1 MRRIPRFRLDPVPV
15 DEDAI
20 RLRRSE
26 WLAPEVGTRH
36 QLGGSPE
43 ELPEDAF
50 PSCRSCGNRMT
61 FYGQL
66 DSINQDILIADA
78 GIVMVFICFDCFE
91 AQAVIESP

>member
-1 MRRIPRFRLDPVPV
+1 
-15 DEDAI
+15 
-20 RLRRSE
+20 
-26 WLAPEVGTRH
+26 
-36 QLGGSPE
+36 
-43 ELPEDAF
+43 
-50 PSCRSCGNRMT
+50 MT